1 MQNIIN
7 EKELNPNLFD
17 TIKRYPFNGRSKYLI
32 DRFYIIGY
40 EYNTIH
46 RLLIGSQIKDI
57 IKEEPSLNNSDF
69 NDLMGAKKIQKDEFK
84 KIKIPNSPP
93 SLLNEIASDYQKQ
106 MPDFDIIR
114 NMIFPNGCD
123 FYYSFD
129 ICNEDSYKNIKET
142 EYIRTTVS
150 SIKSD
155 ISYDPKKK
163 NKKKKLP
170 NSYNVVFSY
179 NPQEGNNSKKSI
191 NGFSF
196 IFYKK
201 HNESKISQ
209 DKMYYFY
216 VPYTF
221 CIISEFPFY
230 NSYYMLC
237 NQLYNLIKKKIEI
250 PLEII
255 IYNIVNYTLSPLNCD
270 VFLNLDSFNLS
281 NANINNGL
289 EEIKEEAELDIDQ
302 DEDNVKNMNEDKKEK
317 FVIIEDNKKNND
329 IEYNYKHQRAESHQ
343 ILFTTK
349 NKINIE
355 NNFDKKRSIKKVLN
369 KKDDSQRL
377 SSSSSLF
384 SVKRQKPFEKIK
396 FGLLSGYPLIQ
407 YNLVKVLLNKMSPAD
422 VITIFFYTFLEKSVI
437 FFSKNIELLSLTI
450 DSFLNLNFPLNDEKY
465 YFFNVSISY
474 DNYMEGNSIFIGTT
488 FTNVIGINSKYQKNY
503 KNNHV
508 RLAEHLTVDLDKG
521 DINQVED
528 ERENNNEE
536 RDNHIFDFFKQIF
549 KNKEMK
555 EEDKKTILY
564 KEVKNIF
571 DKLSFYKELFTKKNT
586 KDKIDEYKKVVNS
599 NYIDYDDYEESSDE
613 SKNDKKKYTIKYIN
627 RDIQES
633 FYILVNNLCIYF
645 YQNLSL
651 RSYEDIKNKDE
662 NDKKESMNVIF
673 NDNFKQKEYGNNYI
687 QEEIDFLEELRETM
701 KFQSFVYGFI
711 QSYNPIDLYKI
722 PLTFTEEFLSM
733 LTSKSNIYN
742 ENKNYVKFLSLID
755 LIYEKYKRKNIYI
768 DFNEFVI
775 EYHKKYKNY
784 FYREIYDYHD
794 NDKMNVILKDD
805 IYQNIDFDGLKYI
818 SYELN
823 NNIIFQYKNLID
835 NLDEKEFHSL
845 LNMGDLIKENQ
856 IPKILLNSVENSIE
870 KQLMEKGLLTPND
883 ICCSNIIILFIISMR
898 SIVMTF
904 DFHLF
909 FSSLFQQCKVFRKY
923 YTMIIEILYILL
935 KFSLENQKYQEAED
949 YLMSYYPIIN
959 SLRSLGLVPNENLIN
974 IIKKFHQI
982 NIDELHNSDLNNKIE
997 DKKDESN
1004 EKDIKKDEKAE
1015 INEKEFKK
1023 NIKNNE
1029 IIINKKDEN
1038 NEKNNEEEK
1047 YYKHINFDQNFNYIY
1062 ICKNFTS
1069 EKFYKEDTLLA
1080 KINKNNKNS
1089 AYILGTKKG
1098 KIFKPKI
1105 KFNIGKIKYEFDIFS
1120 QMKIFETL
1128 SSEYVIYISSNL
1140 DINLLNAEE
1149 LFPICLNII
1158 LYFKNMKNFDG
1169 KEEINIALIE
1179 MLQLYFNLYQNLNI
1193 NNQIK

>member
-1 MQNIIN
+1 MH

-46 RLLIGSQIKDI
+46 KLFIESQIKDL
-57 IKEEPSLNNSDF
+57 IKEEPILNNSDF
-69 NDLMGAKKIQKDEFK
+69 NDLVGGKKIQKDEFK
-84 KIKIPNSPP
+84 KITIPNNPP

-106 MPDFDIIR
+106 MPDFDVIR

-123 FYYSFD
+123 FYYSNE
-129 ICNEDSYKNIKET
+129 ICNEDSYKNLKEI
-142 EYIRTTVS
+142 EYYRTTVM
-150 SIKSD
+150 KSD
-155 ISYDPKKK
+155 LSNDTKKK

-196 IFYKK
+196 IFYKR
-201 HNESKISQ
+201 HNESKISE

-221 CIISEFPFY
+221 CIISEYPFY

-250 PLEII
+250 PIEII
-255 IYNIVNYTLSPLNCD
+255 IYNIVNYTMSPLNSD

-281 NANINNGL
+281 SSFLNSEL
-289 EEIKEEAELDIDQ
+289 VEIKEEAELELEQ
-302 DEDNVKNMNEDKKEK
+302 EEDNIKSINENENEIEKDKEK
-317 FVIIEDNKKNND
+317 EKIVFADVDKKNNN
-329 IEYNYKHQRAESHQ
+329 IKYNSYKHLRAESHQ
-343 ILFTTK
+343 ILVTTN
-349 NKINIE
+349 NKLNLEE
-355 NNFDKKRSIKKVLN
+355 NFGKKRVGGNIKEVCK
-369 KKDDSQRL
+369 RIP
-377 SSSSSLF
+377 SSSSLI
-384 SVKRQKPFEKIK
+384 SSLNRSKPFEKIK

-450 DSFLNLNFPLNDEKY
+450 DSYLNLNFPLNDEKY
-465 YFFNVSISY
+465 YFFNASISY

-488 FTNVIGINSKYQKNY
+488 FTNVIGINNKYTKNY

-521 DINQVED
+521 VINQVED
-528 ERENNNEE
+528 ERENDNEE

-555 EEDKKTILY
+555 EEDKNTILY

-571 DKLSFYKELFTKKNT
+571 EKLSFYKELFNKKNP
-586 KDKIDEYKKVVNS
+586 KDKMDEYKKVVNG
-599 NYIDYDDYEESSDE
+599 NYIDYDDHEESAVE
-613 SKNDKKKYTIKYIN
+613 GKNDKAKYTIKYIN

-633 FYILVNNLCIYF
+633 FYILINNLCIYF

-651 RSYEDIKNKDE
+651 RSYEDIKNKVE
-662 NDKKESMNVIF
+662 NDKKDSMNVIF
-673 NDNFKQKEYGNNYI
+673 NDNFKHKDYHNNYI

-755 LIYEKYKRKNIYI
+755 SIYKKFKKKTIYI
-768 DFNEFVI
+768 DFNQFVI
-775 EYHKKYKNY
+775 EYYKKYKDF
-784 FYREIYDYHD
+784 FYREIYDNHES
-794 NDKMNVILKDD
+794 DKMNVILKDD
-805 IYQNIDFDGLKYI
+805 INQNITFDGLKYL

-823 NNIIFQYKNLID
+823 NNIIFQYKNILD
-835 NLDEKEFHSL
+835 NLDENEFHSL
-845 LNMGDLIKENQ
+845 LNIEDDIEDNKIQN
-856 IPKILLNSVENSIE
+856 ILLNDIENSIE
-870 KQLMEKGLLTPND
+870 KQLMDKGLLTSND
-883 ICCSNIIILFIISMR
+883 ICCSNIIILFIISMK
-898 SIVMTF
+898 SIIMKF

-923 YTMIIEILYILL
+923 YTMIIEILYKLL
-935 KFSLENQKYQEAED
+935 NNSLENKKYQEAED

-982 NIDELHNSDLNNKIE
+982 NIDELHNYESNNKIE
-997 DKKDESN
+997 E
-1004 EKDIKKDEKAE
+1004 KKDEKDE
-1015 INEKEFKK
+1015 KDEIKIDKNVENNVINEHE
-1023 NIKNNE
+1023 
-1029 IIINKKDEN
+1029 KDEID
-1038 NEKNNEEEK
+1038 EKNNEKKKVYEE
-1047 YYKHINFDQNFNYIY
+1047 IEFDDNFNFIY
-1062 ICKNFTS
+1062 ICKNFTRD
-1069 EKFYKEDTLLA
+1069 KIYKED
-1080 KINKNNKNS
+1080 KILKKVNELNNKNKNS
-1089 AYILGTKKG
+1089 TFILGKKNG
-1098 KIFKPKI
+1098 KILKPKV
-1105 KFNIGKIKYEFDIFS
+1105 KFSNGRIKYEFDIYS
-1120 QMKIFETL
+1120 QMKIFDIL
-1128 SSEYVIYISSNL
+1128 SSEYIIYISSNL
-1140 DINLLNAEE
+1140 DNNFLNAEE

-1158 LYFKNMKNFDG
+1158 LYFKNMKNFEG
-1169 KEEINIALIE
+1169 KDEINVALIE